1 MHFIFCKTLPLK
13 NGLFLET
20 HNTECYNQDVKRR
33 VDRSAILLNRDK
45 VHLIKFR
52 SIRLKINRCCV
63 ISLAQY
69 TYDTHG
75 FFVECLMHMGHLLG
89 KPTMCF
95 STRSDTNRAVQTQK
109 RARILKFWI

>member
-20 HNTECYNQDVKRR
+20 HNTECYNQHVKRR
-33 VDRSAILLNRDK
+33 VDRPAILLNRDK

-69 TYDTHG
+69 IWLVIRTTFPG
-75 FFVECLMHMGHLLG
+75 Q
-89 KPTMCF
+89 
-95 STRSDTNRAVQTQK
+95 AQ
-109 RARILKFWI
+109 I